1 MVPIMWQFPT
11 STMVSFRGCLILRG
25 RDYGCGFR
33 PRPAQELLQ
42 AGDTELRSW
51 FDGSYSTPEKDMSYG
66 LLLGPCP

>member
-11 STMVSFRGCLILRG
+11 STMVSKGVFNITGKGLWVRL
-25 RDYGCGFR
+25 